1 MVHSHYGKNQVKLV
15 GFREEIKDF
24 VLEKPT
30 NLVQF
35 RHMTLTINVNK
46 SEKLFHNDF
55 ILSSIKLECFRLEH

>member
-1 MVHSHYGKNQVKLV
+1 MVHSHCGKNHVKLV

-35 RHMTLTINVNK
+35 HPMTLTIIVDNTENY
-46 SEKLFHNDF
+46 F
-55 ILSSIKLECFRLEH
+55 IIMISFLAALS